1 MITLQEPDKKAVL
14 NFQPGQRFPR
24 QVFLQIYERELN
36 QTFVVI
42 VYLNKKT
49 LTKWQAI
56 PQVQA
61 AILPLDYQLAEE
73 VVKSDSRW
81 HNAMEKQG
89 IKDFDQVQIS
99 CWALGILTSEEQKKV
114 IVFVEC
120 SPNIEVNMGIILLIP
135 LKEF

>member
-14 NFQPGQRFPR
+14 NFQPGQQFPR

-36 QTFVVI
+36 KTFVGI
-42 VYLNKKT
+42 VDLNKNT

-73 VVKSDSRW
+73 VVKADSRW
-81 HNAMEKQG
+81 QSAMRKRG
-89 IKDFDQVQIS
+89 IKDFAQVQIS
-99 CWALGILTSEEQKKV
+99 CWAPGILTSEEQKKGNR
-114 IVFVEC
+114 ICRALSYYRFQYGNYFAH
-120 SPNIEVNMGIILLIP
+120 PIEGV
-135 LKEF
+135 